1 MRKFQLFFWLLLPCL
16 LLAQSDEANMLELKW
31 STTDHSVTIDGQKI
45 DYTATT
51 GYMPMT
57 DEQGKLRA
65 KVFFIAYTKKGIKD
79 PSKRPICY
87 TFNGGPGSSSV
98 WLHMG
103 GLGPKRIL
111 MSDEG
116 GALAPPYEVID
127 NPHSWLDQTDLVF
140 IDPMMTGY
148 SRPAKEVDKK
158 EFLGYEE
165 DLALVGDFI
174 RLYTTKMERWNSPKY
189 LAGESYGTTRAAGLS
204 GYLQDRH
211 GLYLNGIVLI
221 SAVLDFSTIRDYEY
235 NDVPH
240 PLRLPTF
247 AATSW
252 YHKKTD
258 PKYTDLRSFLDEV
271 EAFAINEYSVALLKG
286 ATLSEAEKQKIIDRL
301 HAYTGLS
308 KEYLDDTNLRLYVG
322 KYNKELLRAESET
335 VGRLDSRFKSS
346 DYNDI
351 GERYEYDPSYNGAIY
366 GPFTMAINDHL
377 RRNLKYENDLPY
389 EILTGRARP
398 WNYSNVQ
405 NRFLNVSETL
415 RQAMTK
421 NPYLKVWIAS
431 GYYDLATPYF
441 ASEYVVNH
449 MFLPT
454 ELRKNI
460 TMTYYEAGHM
470 MYIHKPSLIQLK
482 KDFASFIKQ

>member
-1 MRKFQLFFWLLLPCL
+1 
-16 LLAQSDEANMLELKW
+16 
-31 STTDHSVTIDGQKI
+31 
-45 DYTATT
+45 
-51 GYMPMT
+51 
-57 DEQGKLRA
+57 
-65 KVFFIAYTKKGIKD
+65 
-79 PSKRPICY
+79 
-87 TFNGGPGSSSV
+87 
-98 WLHMG
+98 
-103 GLGPKRIL
+103 
-111 MSDEG
+111 
-116 GALAPPYEVID
+116 
-127 NPHSWLDQTDLVF
+127 
-140 IDPMMTGY
+140 
-148 SRPAKEVDKK
+148 
-158 EFLGYEE
+158 
-165 DLALVGDFI
+165 
-174 RLYTTKMERWNSPKY
+174 
-189 LAGESYGTTRAAGLS
+189 
-204 GYLQDRH
+204 
-211 GLYLNGIVLI
+211 
-221 SAVLDFSTIRDYEY
+221 
-235 NDVPH
+235 VPH

-252 YHKKTD
+252 YHKKAD

-286 ATLSEAEKQKIIDRL
+286 ATLSEAEKQKVINRL

-454 ELRKNI
+454 ALRKNI

-482 KDFASFIKQ
+482 KDFTSFIKQ